1 MRKLRFDLT
10 IDASAALA
18 PNADSFYAQAYLGG
32 SEIADNFRTL
42 PGIKYKTKIGT
53 VTFGNQLLA
62 VSPCNF
68 PNLNTD
74 DLSSVEID
82 VCALSAMAQVC
93 QFDLEQ
99 SFVSLQMA
107 AGSNGDFTVANFF
120 NFYWSE
126 MANSINGQIE
136 SLRWQGDTGLAPL
149 PGPIPDPLSL
159 CDGYEVALTAG
170 LVPPVTVPPTTPVVN
185 GGTGAIAT
193 FATLITKLNAAFAL
207 TPANIASRTAD
218 LRFYMPTQLVNLY
231 RYGVAAGNTN
241 AYITQD
247 LNLTYLGIKIVL
259 CPGMSNDTFVI
270 TLKDNL
276 IYAFD
281 GEGDSSDLRAVN
293 LADTVAE
300 PVIRTRANM
309 KVGFSYVNPG
319 DIVFYS

>member
-1 MRKLRFDLT
+1 MRKLRFDLN
-10 IDASAALA
+10 IDASALLA
-18 PNADSFYAQAYLGG
+18 PNADAFYAQAYLGG
-32 SEIADNFRTL
+32 SEIADNFRSL

-53 VTFGNQLLA
+53 VTFGTGLLA
-62 VSPCNF
+62 TSPCNF

-74 DLSSVEID
+74 DLSSHEVD

-107 AGSNGDFTVANFF
+107 AGSNGDFTVASFF
-120 NFYWSE
+120 SFYWSE
-126 MANSINGQIE
+126 MANAIAGQIE
-136 SLRWQGDTGLAPL
+136 ALRWKGDILSLNPQLA
-149 PGPIPDPLSL
+149 L
-159 CDGYEVALTAG
+159 CDGYEKGLAASVVAG
-170 LVPPVTVPPTTPVVN
+170 DVIN
-185 GGTGAIAT
+185 GGTGAITT
-193 FATLITKLNAAFAL
+193 FSGVGGLGAKLEAAFAL
-207 TPANIASRTAD
+207 VPAAIASRTAD
-218 LRFYMPTQLVNLY
+218 LRIYMPTQLVNIY
-231 RYGVAAGNTN
+231 RLGVASGNTN

-247 LNLTYLGIKIVL
+247 LALTYLGIKIVL
-259 CPGMSNDTFVI
+259 CPGMSNNKFVI

-309 KVGFSYVNPG
+309 KVGFSFVNPT
-319 DIVFYS
+319 DIVYYA

>member
-10 IDASAALA
+10 IDSSAALA
-18 PNADSFYAQAYLGG
+18 PNADAFYAQAYLGG
-32 SEIADNFRTL
+32 TEIADNFRTL

-53 VTFGNQLLA
+53 VTFGTGLLA
-62 VSPCNF
+62 ASPCNF

-74 DLSSVEID
+74 DLSSHEVD

-126 MANSINGQIE
+126 MANAVNGQIE
-136 SLRWQGDTGLAPL
+136 ALRWRGWTLSPNPQLALCNGYEFLLDDALTPA
-149 PGPIPDPLSL
+149 PGVTPVINGGSGPI
-159 CDGYEVALTAG
+159 
-170 LVPPVTVPPTTPVVN
+170 TTFSGV
-185 GGTGAIAT
+185 GELAD
-193 FATLITKLNAAFAL
+193 KLEAAFAL
-207 TPANIASRTAD
+207 VPATIASRTAD
-218 LRFYMPTQLVNLY
+218 LRIYMPAQLVNIY
-231 RYGVAAGNTN
+231 RLGVASGNTN

-247 LNLTYLGIKIVL
+247 LSLTYLGIKIVL
-259 CPGMSNDTFVI
+259 CPGMSDNKFVI

-276 IYAFD
+276 IFAFD
-281 GEGDSSDLRAVN
+281 GEGDPSDLRAVN
-293 LADTVAE
+293 LSDTVAE

-309 KVGFSYVNPG
+309 KVGFSFVNPG
-319 DIVFYS
+319 DIVWYN

>member
-1 MRKLRFDLT
+1 MRKLRFDLN
-10 IDASAALA
+10 IDASALLA
-18 PNADSFYAQAYLGG
+18 PNADAFYAQAYLSG
-32 SEIADNFRTL
+32 SEIPDNFRTL

-53 VTFGNQLLA
+53 VTFGSGLLA
-62 VSPCNF
+62 ASPCNF
-68 PNLNTD
+68 PNLNPD
-74 DLSSVEID
+74 NLSSHEVD

-107 AGSNGDFTVANFF
+107 AGSNGDFTVASFF
-120 NFYWSE
+120 SFYWSE
-126 MANSINGQIE
+126 MANAIAGQIE
-136 SLRWQGDTGLAPL
+136 SLRWQGDTLSVNPQLA
-149 PGPIPDPLSL
+149 L
-159 CDGYEVALTAG
+159 CDGYEKGLAASVLAG
-170 LVPPVTVPPTTPVVN
+170 DVIN
-185 GGTGAIAT
+185 GGTGAITT
-193 FATLITKLNAAFAL
+193 FTGVAGLGAKLAAAFAL
-207 TPANIASRTAD
+207 VPAAIASRTAD
-218 LRFYMPTQLVNLY
+218 LRIYMPTQLVNIY
-231 RYGVAAGNTN
+231 RLGVASGNTN

-247 LNLTYLGIKIVL
+247 LALTYLGIKIVL

-309 KVGFSYVNPG
+309 KVGFSFVNPT
-319 DIVFYS
+319 DIVYYA

>member
-10 IDASAALA
+10 IDPSAALA
-18 PNADSFYAQAYLGG
+18 PNAEAFYSQAYLGG
-32 SEIADNFRTL
+32 SEIVDNFRTL
-42 PGIKYKTKIGT
+42 PGIKYKTKLGT

-62 VSPCNF
+62 VSPCKF

-136 SLRWQGDTGLAPL
+136 SLRWQGDTGLPPVAP
-149 PGPIPDPLSL
+149 GVPDPLSL
-159 CDGYEVALTAG
+159 CDGYELKLANAAAVIPYAM
-170 LVPPVTVPPTTPVVN
+170 TVGP
-185 GGTGAIAT
+185 T
-193 FATLITKLNAAFAL
+193 FAQLLADLQAAFAL
-207 TPANIASRTAD
+207 VPATIASRTAD
-218 LRFYMPTQLVNLY
+218 LRIYLPTQLVNIY
-231 RYGVAAGNTN
+231 RLGVASGNTN

-247 LNLTYLGIKIVL
+247 LSLTYLGIKIVL
-259 CPGMSNDTFVI
+259 CPGMSNDTLVI

-281 GEGDSSDLRAVN
+281 GEGDSSDLRAIN

-309 KVGFSYVNPG
+309 KVGFSFVN
-319 DIVFYS
+319 DANIVYGS